1 MAQPQQNITIP
12 SPGYFGLNLEDAP
25 VDMDQRYALVAD
37 HAVIDKFG
45 RLGARKGLNTFLTGG
60 MPDTAAVVQSLGVVV
75 DNGVERVIAAVETT
89 GGNFI
94 WEISNLNSNPSAT
107 QLSLPVSYT
116 LSTAKLQIISYAGYG
131 IIAGGGEMLYLRNG
145 VLDVIS
151 NGPGFIL
158 PQDDTGA
165 AVATLDFDTGAAGY
179 GRLWMSGGLGG
190 EESIYYSSLNNPFQW
205 YDGRA
210 TPANAFNT
218 GGIIDVYESWPSGRD
233 RIVDIAAHN
242 NMLVVFGRSSI
253 LVYGNPQ
260 GDPAAQG
267 GIYLADTI
275 KNIGLVDNQALV
287 SDGRDIL
294 FMDDTGLRS
303 LGRTIQEQSAAIGD
317 LTRPVRTELQRAMSD
332 NALRGDGGIELAYDP
347 NSSLVLIVLKE
358 SQDVWVADTRMP
370 MQDGSL
376 RITRWPGVPVT
387 SALFVE
393 SVGELLF
400 GCSSGSPMAVYEG
413 QTDFGT
419 QQYIFNYS
427 SPVLSFGDP
436 SRIKFAK
443 QIDYLVV
450 SGQSESKATGS
461 WEYIGTRPYEKSKF
475 VTLAG
480 GTASL
485 YGSTDYLFGTSTFGQ
500 GEDIIRSYRV
510 NADGSG
516 ENVVVKFSAEIN
528 NSLCSLQ
535 QINIQALLGR
545 IT

>member
-60 MPDTAAVVQSLGVVV
+60 MPDSSAVVQSLGVVV
-75 DNGVERVIAAVETT
+75 DNGVERVIAAVETV

-107 QLSLPVSYT
+107 QLSLPVGYT

-131 IIAGGGEMLYLRNG
+131 IIAGGGEMLYLRDG

-158 PQDDTGA
+158 PQDDSGV
-165 AVATLDFDTGAAGY
+165 AVATLDFDTGTAGY

-210 TPANAFNT
+210 VPANPFNT
-218 GGIIDVYESWPSGRD
+218 GGIIDVFESWPSGRD

-242 NMLVVFGRSSI
+242 NLLVVFGRSSI

-275 KNIGLVDNQALV
+275 KNIGLVDNQAIV

-294 FMDDTGLRS
+294 FIDDTGLRS

-317 LTRPVRTELQRAMSD
+317 LTRPVRTELQRAMAA

-347 NSSLVLIVLKE
+347 NNSFVLIVLKE

-400 GCSSGSPMAVYEG
+400 GCSSGSPMAVYDG
-413 QTDFGT
+413 QSDFGS
-419 QQYIFNYS
+419 QKYVFNYS
-427 SPVLSFGDP
+427 SQVLSFGDP

-450 SGQSESKATGS
+450 SGQSESMATGS
-461 WEYIGTRPYEKSKF
+461 WEYIGTRPYEKGKF

-485 YGSTDYLFGTSTFGQ
+485 YGSTDFLFNAATFGQ
-500 GEDIIRSYRV
+500 GEDIIRSYKV